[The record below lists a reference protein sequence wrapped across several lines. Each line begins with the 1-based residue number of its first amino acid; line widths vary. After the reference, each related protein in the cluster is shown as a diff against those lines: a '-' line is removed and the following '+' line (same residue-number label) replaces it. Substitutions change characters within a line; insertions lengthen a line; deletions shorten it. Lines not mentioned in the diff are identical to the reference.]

1 MISGIKKIWK
11 TFARLVSF
19 YFGLKSRNEEMKE
32 MKIQDEV
39 QAFLSKNSDLELA
52 LIGCRADSSHISYDC
67 CEYDI
72 AVLGSSE
79 NGYDKKIIQIGDNTI
94 EFLHFP
100 NYQKYG
106 NSDISLF
113 NMIKIEKSSALFISP
128 HPPKIDSKT
137 WYIAAGKRR
146 VVDSLFNVAKNGNT
160 KSESNASLNLKIAA
174 YALIEGI
181 ILISQTRPM
190 PIHELNQLRQV
201 EVRKDFINEAI
212 QVCIE
217 CLGIERATRTII
229 NRSFKALKEILKE
242 RYDVELLSSK
252 IDFLLKQGLLADCYY
267 YIGKLVCSHLEKKDN
282 ASQLNYHKLNTIA
295 LDLTSDYEKVKK
307 LSALVK
313 RNCKLLLKN

>member
-1 MISGIKKIWK
+1 
-11 TFARLVSF
+11 
-19 YFGLKSRNEEMKE
+19 
-32 MKIQDEV
+32 MKIPDEV

-72 AVLGSSE
+72 AVLGSNE
-79 NGYDKKIIQIGDNTI
+79 NGYDKKIIQLGDNTI

-100 NYQKYG
+100 NYQNYG
-106 NSDISLF
+106 HSDISLF
-113 NMIKIEKSSALFISP
+113 NMIKIEKSSDLFISP
-128 HPPKIDSKT
+128 HPPEIDRKS

-146 VVDSLFNVAKNGNT
+146 VVDSLFNVSKNSSNRAKLD
-160 KSESNASLNLKIAA
+160 SSLNLKIAA
-174 YALIEGI
+174 YDLIEGI
-181 ILISQTRPM
+181 LLISQTKPM

-252 IDFLLKQGLLADCYY
+252 IDFLVKQGLLADCYY
-267 YIGKLVCSHLEKKDN
+267 YIGKLVCSHLKIKDN
-282 ASQLNYHKLNTIA
+282 APQLNYHKLNTIA
-295 LDLTSDYEKVKK
+295 LDLTSDYEKVKNM
-307 LSALVK
+307 SALIK
-313 RNCKLLLKN
+313 RDCKLILKN

>member
-32 MKIQDEV
+32 MKIPDEV

-201 EVRKDFINEAI
+201 QVRKDFINEAI

-313 RNCKLLLKN
+313 RDCKLLLKN

>member
-1 MISGIKKIWK
+1 
-11 TFARLVSF
+11 
-19 YFGLKSRNEEMKE
+19 
-32 MKIQDEV
+32 MKIPDEV
-39 QAFLSKNSDLELA
+39 QAFLSKNSDLELG
-52 LIGCRADSSHISYDC
+52 LIGCRADNSHVSYDC

-72 AVLGSSE
+72 AVLGSNG
-79 NGYDKKIIQIGDNTI
+79 NGYDKKIMQLGHNTL

-106 NSDISLF
+106 HSDISLF

-128 HPPKIDSKT
+128 HPPKIDRKT

-146 VVDSLFNVAKNGNT
+146 VVDSLFNVSKNGNT
-160 KSESNASLNLKIAA
+160 KSESNASLASLNLKIAA
-174 YALIEGI
+174 YALIDGI

-252 IDFLLKQGLLADCYY
+252 INYLLKQALLADCYY
-267 YIGKLVCSHLEKKDN
+267 YIGKLVCSHLEKRDN
-282 ASQLNYHKLNTIA
+282 ASQLNYHKLNSIA
-295 LDLTSDYEKVKK
+295 LDLTHDYEKVKK

-313 RNCKLLLKN
+313 RDCKLILKN

>member
-1 MISGIKKIWK
+1 
-11 TFARLVSF
+11 
-19 YFGLKSRNEEMKE
+19 
-32 MKIQDEV
+32 MKIPDEI
-39 QAFLSKNSDLELA
+39 QAFQNKYSDLELA

-67 CEYDI
+67 CEYDVAI
-72 AVLGSSE
+72 LGSNE
-79 NGYDKKIIQIGDNTI
+79 NGYDKKIVRLGDNTI
-94 EFLHFP
+94 EFLHYP
-100 NYQKYG
+100 NYQNG
-106 NSDISLF
+106 HNDISLF
-113 NMIKIEKSSALFISP
+113 NMIKLDKSTDLFISP
-128 HPPKIDSKT
+128 HPPEIDKKR

-146 VVDSLFNVAKNGNT
+146 VVNSLFNVSKNSSAKAEPD
-160 KSESNASLNLKIAA
+160 SSLNLKIAA
-174 YALIEGI
+174 YDLIEGI
-181 ILISQTRPM
+181 LLLSQTRPM

-267 YIGKLVCSHLEKKDN
+267 YIGKLVCCHLEKKDN

-295 LDLTSDYEKVKK
+295 LDLTGDYEKVKK
-307 LSALVK
+307 LSAFVK
-313 RNCKLLLKN
+313 RDCKLMLKN

>member
-1 MISGIKKIWK
+1 
-11 TFARLVSF
+11 
-19 YFGLKSRNEEMKE
+19 
-32 MKIQDEV
+32 MKIPDEV
-39 QAFLSKNSDLELA
+39 QAFVSKNSDLELA

-72 AVLGSSE
+72 AVLGSNE
-79 NGYDKKIIQIGDNTI
+79 NSYDKKIIQLGDNTI

-106 NSDISLF
+106 HGDISLF
-113 NMIKIEKSSALFISP
+113 NMIKLEESNDLFISP
-128 HPPKIDSKT
+128 PPLEIDRKS
-137 WYIAAGKRR
+137 WYIAAGKRK
-146 VVDSLFNVAKNGNT
+146 VVDSLFNVSKNSRNRAKLD
-160 KSESNASLNLKIAA
+160 SSLNLKIAA
-174 YALIEGI
+174 YDLIEGI
-181 ILISQTRPM
+181 LLISQTKPM

-267 YIGKLVCSHLEKKDN
+267 YIGKLVCSHLENKDN
-282 ASQLNYHKLNTIA
+282 ASQLNYHKLNSIA

-307 LSALVK
+307 MSALIK
-313 RNCKLLLKN
+313 RDCKLILKN